1 MNKTYISDY
10 VVNKVILKDIK
21 YNEDNI
27 KSIFDNIQ
35 NYYKLINEFDES
47 TKEKKKDLSDTTKE
61 LDKLRTNLNSST

>member
-61 LDKLRTNLNSST
+61 LDKLYVLKCV